1 MPYICYITFMS
12 RTPQR
17 PKAVREPVQV
27 YLAPDDSELL
37 ASLAKLTG
45 LSKAEVLRRGVRSF
59 AREAGGESPMLR
71 FIAESTSADWPKA
84 AATDHDS
91 LLAEEY
97 RGDRPPRKRK

>member
-1 MPYICYITFMS
+1 MS
-12 RTPQR
+12 KPPVR

-37 ASLAKLTG
+37 AALAKRTG

-71 FIAESTSADWPKA
+71 FIADSTSAGWPKA
-84 AATDHDS
+84 AAANHDAV
-91 LLAEEY
+91 LAEEY
-97 RGDRPPRKRK
+97 RGDEPTRKRK